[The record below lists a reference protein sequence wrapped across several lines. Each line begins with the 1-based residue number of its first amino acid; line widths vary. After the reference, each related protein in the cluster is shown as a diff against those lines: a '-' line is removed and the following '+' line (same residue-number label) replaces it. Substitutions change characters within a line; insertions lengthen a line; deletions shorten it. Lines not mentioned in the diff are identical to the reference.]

1 MVPSGQYRMRIVILT
16 ESRAAKGANG
26 EEIPSWP
33 DPEEGTGSHYA
44 AVEQFAA
51 NEVIAQGQNHATGS
65 KRLRIRGRF
74 LPVTVRDRIRDK
86 VSGEVFN
93 VTGVVRDG
101 GETVIDVS
109 RVNSQEADQ

>member
-16 ESRAAKGANG
+16 ESRAAKGSNG

-33 DPEEGTGSHYA
+33 DPAEGTGSYYA
-44 AVEQFAA
+44 AIEQFAA

-65 KRLRIRGRF
+65 KRLRIRGRRIA
-74 LPVTVRDRIRDK
+74 VTTNDRIRDK
-86 VSGEVFN
+86 VTDEVFN

-101 GETVIDVS
+101 METVIDVS
-109 RVNSQEADQ
+109 RVNSQETDQ